1 MTNRQAFMCKLIQ
14 MSDEEFAN
22 LFKTEIVDFIYSAKC
37 NDCKSENDGQCR
49 IETEQLENCP
59 VDLVDWLRK
68 QAS

>member
-37 NDCKSENDGQCR
+37 NDCKNENDGQCR
-49 IETEQLENCP
+49 IETERLENCP

>member
-37 NDCKSENDGQCR
+37 NDCKNENDGQCP

>member
-37 NDCKSENDGQCR
+37 DDCKKGNNEQCR
-49 IETEQLENCP
+49 IETEHLDGCP
-59 VDLVDWLRK
+59 VDLVEWLHK
-68 QAS
+68 QAN

>member
-37 NDCKSENDGQCR
+37 NDCKNENDGQCH